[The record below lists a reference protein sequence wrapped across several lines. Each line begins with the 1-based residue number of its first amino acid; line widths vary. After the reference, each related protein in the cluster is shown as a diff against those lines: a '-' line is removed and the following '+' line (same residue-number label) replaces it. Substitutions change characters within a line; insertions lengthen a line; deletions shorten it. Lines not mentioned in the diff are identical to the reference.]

1 MLTSYTHVKQ
11 VIRNRRK
18 IRVARARTTTTLRDV
33 IRNTARELFARA
45 GYESVS
51 LRRIGTEVG
60 CSPMAMY
67 RHYASK
73 EDLLVSICEETFEQM
88 IQTIDREAGRPGTPL
103 ERLRACV
110 STVIDFHLGHPNHF
124 KVTFMTEIPPGP
136 AAQRKV
142 AMGQRVLDR
151 LRAGVRECAEARGL
165 DIDIERATQMLRIG
179 MRICIAPDHNP
190 QSVPHGRH
198 RTAQARAYCHPDQA
212 IRITFLFCIA
222 AYIVHIYLHYEFTP

>member
-1 MLTSYTHVKQ
+1 MLTSYTQVKQ
-11 VIRNRRK
+11 AIRNRRK
-18 IRVARARTTTTLRDV
+18 IRVARVRTTTTLRDV

-51 LRRIGTEVG
+51 LRRIGAEVG

-73 EDLLVSICEETFEQM
+73 EDLLISICEETFEQM
-88 IQTIDREAGRPGTPL
+88 LQTIDREAGRPGTPL

-110 STVIDFHLGHPNHF
+110 STVIEFHLGHPNHF

-151 LRAGVRECAEARGL
+151 LRAGVRECAEAKGL
-165 DIDIERATQMLRIG
+165 NIDVERATQMLRIG
-179 MRICIAPDHNP
+179 MHGYVSLQIITRKACPMGDTEQLKHELIATLTR
-190 QSVPHGRH
+190 Q
-198 RTAQARAYCHPDQA
+198 
-212 IRITFLFCIA
+212 F
-222 AYIVHIYLHYEFTP
+222 E